1 LVASPIPNTSN
12 TPLHQCRI
20 DFQRQLTQFFHAIV
34 AQRRSAKVPCLQVSL
49 YLCDMLL
56 YTGIDPKLFV
66 DLQDTN
72 TSTNSTSRDEQ
83 LDAIDSDDVEDIL
96 YYMLDAYMYH
106 GIPVAF
112 DEIDYDR
119 VRHIYLARLFQC
131 SSII

>member
-1 LVASPIPNTSN
+1 
-12 TPLHQCRI
+12 
-20 DFQRQLTQFFHAIV
+20 
-34 AQRRSAKVPCLQVSL
+34 
-49 YLCDMLL
+49 MLL